1 MFVHGGQQR
10 RRGDRQLVERGHRA
24 ERSQRIL
31 TDPALEFEHSASLLA
46 LQPDDPIRK
55 LDNGGLRG
63 ERLGGRATPG
73 DDCRLG
79 RRRLQLQI
87 RLECLQACDS
97 GGGGAAPDPG
107 VRDFARDRKSDLRE
121 FRSGEGRL
129 RRGKVT
135 PQTTFL
141 RRGELLHH
149 ADPAHRHEVP
159 TRRIRVGTGDRQV
172 VETYDEL
179 GVRQPACADG
189 ERLRRILAGYL
200 CGELRGLKQRLLD
213 SCLQGQRLRIR
224 RRLGGK
230 SCEWREQQK
239 QQPAKLKLH

>member
-10 RRGDRQLVERGHRA
+10 RRRDGQLVERGHRA

-46 LQPDDPIRK
+46 LQADDPIRK
-55 LDNGGLRG
+55 LDNGRLRG

-73 DDCRLG
+73 DDRRFG
-79 RRRLQLQI
+79 RRGLQLQI

-121 FRSGEGRL
+121 FRACEARL
-129 RRGKVT
+129 RLGKVT
-135 PQTTFL
+135 SQTTFL
-141 RRGELLHH
+141 RRRELLHH
-149 ADPAHRHEVP
+149 PDPAHRHEVP
-159 TRRIRVGTGDRQV
+159 RRRIRVGTGDRQV
-172 VETYDEL
+172 VETYNEL
-179 GVRQPACADG
+179 GVRQPACAHG

-200 CGELRGLKQRLLD
+200 CDELRGLQQRLLD
-213 SCLQGQRLRIR
+213 SCLQGQCLRIR
-224 RRLGGK
+224 RRLAARVTSGA
-230 SCEWREQQK
+230 SSRNSS
-239 QQPAKLKLH
+239 ARN